1 VKEKHYL
8 LEASLYIGGDT
19 MMKKLHP
26 KVTEFKSFVKKH
38 PKIIKE
44 VRNGTAQWQDLFE
57 DWYLLGEEDSRW
69 DEYREDGG
77 GKKKSSQNSD
87 GDKKGNWVDKIG
99 EMVKSM
105 DANQLQDHIN
115 SISEALGAVQGVLS
129 QFQSSNS
136 TKATPKIEET
146 SSKPPHPFSFRKD

>member
-1 VKEKHYL
+1 MY
-8 LEASLYIGGDT
+8 ALYVGGDT
-19 MMKKLHP
+19 MTKKLHP
-26 KVTEFKSFVKKH
+26 KVAEFKSFVKKH
-38 PKIIKE
+38 PKIIKD

-69 DEYREDGG
+69 DEYREDREE
-77 GKKKSSQNSD
+77 KKKTAQNSD
-87 GDKKGNWVDKIG
+87 GNKAGSWVDQIR
-99 EMVKSM
+99 EMVKNM
-105 DANQLQDHIN
+105 DANQLQGHIN

-146 SSKPPHPFSFRKD
+146 SAKPSHPFSFRKD

>member
-1 VKEKHYL
+1 MY
-8 LEASLYIGGDT
+8 ALYIGGD
-19 MMKKLHP
+19 MMTKKLHP
-26 KVTEFKSFVKKH
+26 KVAEFKSFVKKH
-38 PKIIKE
+38 PKIIKD

-69 DEYREDGG
+69 DEYREGRDE
-77 GKKKSSQNSD
+77 KKKTSQNSD
-87 GDKKGNWVDKIG
+87 DNKTGNWMEQIR
-99 EMVKSM
+99 EMMKNM
-105 DANQLQDHIN
+105 DANQLQGHIN

-146 SSKPPHPFSFRKD
+146 SSKPSHPFSFRKD